1 MRTFEG
7 EVLQLAMELKEFT
20 TKEIT
25 DILNAKYDQP
35 RTLIRE
41 RVKTALKVAMR
52 SGLVEK
58 AGMHKN
64 IRIWRWKG

>member
-7 EVLQLAMELKEFT
+7 EVLRLAMELKEFT

-25 DILNAKYDQP
+25 DLLKSKYDQP

-41 RVKTALKVAMR
+41 RVKNALKVALR

-58 AGMHKN
+58 AGMHRN
-64 IRIWRWKG
+64 VRVWRWKG